1 MAKAT
6 SARRIADR
14 QQIVSDLYD
23 GVLDDSAWR
32 RAMDAIGRSVS
43 GVGPGLLA
51 IDPGSGQCLRLDVP
65 GYSDDVLEAFR
76 AEWSSKDIRFP
87 SGISM
92 PLLKLHTEEMILP
105 KGQWERTDVFNEF
118 LYPQDAGWFL
128 AAWLH
133 KSPTRVTALSIH
145 APRDRGPFSEA
156 DAAAIQPLM
165 QHLRRAMDLKE
176 RLAAERIRGESMHRF
191 LDRAPF
197 GYAILDESGLVVE
210 ISDAA
215 LWSLRA
221 VAGLRRGPGGRYEI
235 ADRIWRRLPLSASTG
250 SRRGPV
256 DGLVHLPRA
265 NLLPLG
271 LAVSRVPVAINTW
284 LGSAPTWLLFVFDPE
299 RRVHASIETL
309 IQDLGITRREAEL
322 AALLAAGLD
331 LQSVARRLSVSEHT
345 ARQYLKSVFAKAGV
359 HSQAELVRRIVT
371 GPAWNRNS

>member
-14 QQIVSDLYD
+14 KQIVSDLYD
-23 GVLDDSAWR
+23 GVLDDIAWR
-32 RAMDAIGRSVS
+32 RAMDAMARSVS

-65 GYSDDVLEAFR
+65 GYADDVLEAFR
-76 AEWSSKDIRFP
+76 AEWSSRDIRFP

-105 KGQWERTDVFNEF
+105 KGEWERTDVFNEF
-118 LYPQDAGWFL
+118 LYPHDAGWFL

-133 KSPTRVTALSIH
+133 KSPGRVTALSIH
-145 APRDRGPFSEA
+145 APRDRGPFSAA

-176 RLAAERIRGESMHRF
+176 RLAAEKIRGASMHRF
-191 LDRAPF
+191 LDSAPF

-210 ISDAA
+210 ISDSA
-215 LWSLRA
+215 LASLQA
-221 VAGLRRGPGGRYEI
+221 VAGVRRTPGGRHEI
-235 ADRIWRRLPLSASTG
+235 TERVWRRLPVSDSAG
-250 SRRGPV
+250 SRRVPV
-256 DGLVHLPRA
+256 DGLVHLPRV

-284 LGSAPTWLLFVFDPE
+284 LGNAPTWLLFVFDPE
-299 RRVHASIETL
+299 RRVDASIDLL
-309 IQDLGITRREAEL
+309 IQDLGITRKEAEL
-322 AALLAAGLD
+322 AALLAVGLD
-331 LQSVARRLSVSEHT
+331 LQSVALRLSVSEHT
-345 ARQYLKSVFAKAGV
+345 ARQHLKSIFSKAGV

-371 GPAWNRNS
+371 GPAWNRRS